1 MNTLN
6 SNLKSKHILLAGM
19 LSLGAMTVF
28 AVPSLSGEIT
38 ASYSVSQQ
46 SQTVKGVVVD
56 KSTGEPIIGAN
67 VVVKGTTNGV
77 ITDFD
82 GNYTLDAPVGS
93 ILVISYIGYQSIEVK
108 AVAGVQQIRLGED
121 TQALEEVVVV
131 GYGVQKKATVT
142 GSVSTV
148 KGSDLKTTGT
158 ANITNTFAGKLPGVV
173 ATNRSGEPGNDYS
186 DILIR
191 GKGSLNDNSPLIV
204 IDGVANRGG
213 LERLN
218 PSDIESVNVLKDAS
232 AAIYGAQAA
241 NGVILVTTKRGTSD
255 KPTITYN
262 GSFTLSGNTRTPDLM
277 NAYQCMTWTD
287 EIRKGNGQ
295 SPLYENI
302 KGGYL
307 DGTINRNQ
315 YGDTDWMDVVFR
327 SVAPQTRHSLSV
339 SGGSEKVKFYVS
351 GDYSYQ
357 EPNYRNTSLDFQ
369 TGQVRSNIDA
379 QISDNLKIGV
389 DLAARREK
397 RNNSVISTDDI
408 FWEAFMAYPWLYDY
422 YPNGLPGPGLANGNN
437 LAILVAGK
445 ETGYNRVNDTFVD
458 SKFSFDLKL
467 PWITEGLSLSGYAAF
482 DYHAREQKQLWDVW
496 DTYDYNAA
504 TGEYIK
510 KTTNMNGNNISLR
523 QDHDDNVTKT
533 FHLKLDYQRTFGDHR
548 VGAFVAYE
556 QSKYEGENFYGW
568 RGYYLSNRPDYLDFG
583 ADKEKTNGGRGY
595 VTARQNYFGRL
606 NYAYKDRYM
615 FEFTLRHDGSMNFAP
630 GHRWGA
636 FPAFSLGWVM
646 SEEEFFQPLKNVVSF
661 FKVKG
666 SWGMMGNDNVT
677 AYQYMSQY
685 KFIDLN
691 NTSSMCFGDEVVKAI
706 YESRT
711 ANPLITWEKA
721 KTWNLGFSSQFLD
734 GKFGLDFDYFQS
746 RRNDILITRN
756 ASIPTYSGLVLPA
769 ENLGKVKN
777 HGLELIATY
786 RDHSGDFSWGI
797 TGNFTY
803 ANNKVVYEDEAAST
817 PEWQRRT
824 GHPIDGMVLYK
835 ALGIYQTQEQVDN
848 TPHIA
853 GAKPGD
859 LIYQDTN
866 GDGNITWDD
875 AIRLDKSAT
884 PKIIFGL
891 TLNGA
896 WKGWDLNVFFQG
908 QADAEQLV
916 QPTMNMATDFYE
928 GRWIETNTAEQ
939 NATAKWPRAFIKQ
952 TYGDAWNGVASTWW
966 LRDASF
972 VRLKSI
978 ELGYT
983 LPKMWTKSIGIENAR
998 IYVNGNN
1005 LFTIDGMKIC
1015 DPEAG
1020 MFKNTDGYVVESG
1033 GVRGYPL
1040 QRMITVGAN
1049 VTF

>member
-1 MNTLN
+1 MNEDR
-6 SNLKSKHILLAGM
+6 KKRGLANGKFFTAVAICA
-19 LSLGAMTVF
+19 LFLG
-28 AVPSLSGEIT
+28 SGNVMAAQT
-38 ASYSVSQQ
+38 ASNDSQGVQEQMQSISV
-46 SQTVKGVVVD
+46 TVTVVD
-56 KSTGEPIIGAN
+56 TKGEPIIGAN
-67 VVVKGTTNGV
+67 VIEKGTTNGG
-77 ITDFD
+77 ITDLD
-82 GNYTLDAPVGS
+82 GVSKLNVKPGAILQVSFVGYTT
-93 ILVISYIGYQSIEVK
+93 QEVK
-108 AVAGVQQIRLGED
+108 ATSVMKVVLKDD
-121 TQALEEVVVV
+121 TELLDEVVVV
-131 GYGVQKKATVT
+131 GYGAQKKVNLTGAVANVDVQEAIASRPVTDIAKALQGITPGLSITTNVGGIGVDSNIKLRGAT
-142 GSVSTV
+142 GSLSATE
-148 KGSDLKTTGT
+148 GT
-158 ANITNTFAGKLPGVV
+158 
-173 ATNRSGEPGNDYS
+173 
-186 DILIR
+186 
-191 GKGSLNDNSPLIV
+191 SPLILV
-204 IDGVANRGG
+204 DNVEVPS
-213 LERLN
+213 LSLVN
-218 PSDIESVNVLKDAS
+218 PDDIASISVLKDAS
-232 AAIYGAQAA
+232 AAIYGARAA
-241 NGVILVTTKRGTSD
+241 NGVILVTTKRGTEG
-255 KPTITYN
+255 KVKINY
-262 GSFTLSGNTRTPDLM
+262 SGNVSFSQPTRIPEMLDS
-277 NAYQCMTWTD
+277 YQYATYVNEYDAGHGEAATYSAEALGMIQSGEDQIRYPNTD
-287 EIRKGNGQ
+287 WWSEVAKDWATKTQHSLAISGGNDKISFYTSAQYMYQDAIYKKGVQ
-295 SPLYENI
+295 DY
-302 KGGYL
+302 
-307 DGTINRNQ
+307 NQ
-315 YGDTDWMDVVFR
+315 YQFTTNLDAKITKAIKFSMDILGRQEVRNRGVYSTEDLFGYFLTTNPMA
-327 SVAPQTRHSLSV
+327 AP
-339 SGGSEKVKFYVS
+339 
-351 GDYSYQ
+351 
-357 EPNYRNTSLDFQ
+357 
-369 TGQVRSNIDA
+369 
-379 QISDNLKIGV
+379 
-389 DLAARREK
+389 
-397 RNNSVISTDDI
+397 
-408 FWEAFMAYPWLYDY
+408 Y
-422 YPNGLPGPGLANGNN
+422 YPNGLLRVGYDGVTNNAAVKVTDIPGTNKTTYSTLNLKPRLRVDLDVITKGLY
-437 LAILVAGK
+437 V
-445 ETGYNRVNDTFVD
+445 E
-458 SKFSFDLKL
+458 
-467 PWITEGLSLSGYAAF
+467 GYAALDF
-482 DYHAREQKQLWDVW
+482 HFNDGKQINNPYDVYQ
-496 DTYDYNAA
+496 YDAA
-504 TGEYIK
+504 TDSYINRRDATGSISVNQWFNK
-510 KTTNMNGNNISLR
+510 DKTITLNARLGYS
-523 QDHDDNVTKT
+523 HDFKGGHHVD
-533 FHLKLDYQRTFGDHR
+533 
-548 VGAFVAYE
+548 AFIAYE
-556 QSKYEGENFYGW
+556 QSKYDYTGISAYRTN
-568 RGYYLSNRPDYLDFG
+568 YLSTTIPEIFAGSDV
-583 ADKEKTNGGRGY
+583 AKDKDNSGSSN
-595 VTARQNYFGRL
+595 VTARQNYFGRI
-606 NYAYKDRYM
+606 NYAYKDKYLT
-615 FEFTLRHDGSMNFAP
+615 EFTMRYDGSMNFAP
-630 GHRWGA
+630 GHRWGV

-939 NATAKWPRAFIKQ
+939 NAAAKWPRAFIK
-952 TYGDAWNGVASTWW
+952 
-966 LRDASF
+966 
-972 VRLKSI
+972 
-978 ELGYT
+978 
-983 LPKMWTKSIGIENAR
+983 
-998 IYVNGNN
+998 
-1005 LFTIDGMKIC
+1005 
-1015 DPEAG
+1015 
-1020 MFKNTDGYVVESG
+1020 
-1033 GVRGYPL
+1033 
-1040 QRMITVGAN
+1040 
-1049 VTF
+1049 

>member
-1 MNTLN
+1 MD
-6 SNLKSKHILLAGM
+6 ILGRQEVRNR
-19 LSLGAMTVF
+19 GV
-28 AVPSLSGEIT
+28 
-38 ASYSVSQQ
+38 YS
-46 SQTVKGVVVD
+46 TEDLFGYFL
-56 KSTGEPIIGAN
+56 
-67 VVVKGTTNGV
+67 TTNPMA
-77 ITDFD
+77 
-82 GNYTLDAPVGS
+82 AP
-93 ILVISYIGYQSIEVK
+93 
-108 AVAGVQQIRLGED
+108 
-121 TQALEEVVVV
+121 
-131 GYGVQKKATVT
+131 
-142 GSVSTV
+142 
-148 KGSDLKTTGT
+148 
-158 ANITNTFAGKLPGVV
+158 
-173 ATNRSGEPGNDYS
+173 
-186 DILIR
+186 
-191 GKGSLNDNSPLIV
+191 
-204 IDGVANRGG
+204 
-213 LERLN
+213 
-218 PSDIESVNVLKDAS
+218 
-232 AAIYGAQAA
+232 
-241 NGVILVTTKRGTSD
+241 
-255 KPTITYN
+255 
-262 GSFTLSGNTRTPDLM
+262 
-277 NAYQCMTWTD
+277 
-287 EIRKGNGQ
+287 
-295 SPLYENI
+295 
-302 KGGYL
+302 
-307 DGTINRNQ
+307 
-315 YGDTDWMDVVFR
+315 
-327 SVAPQTRHSLSV
+327 
-339 SGGSEKVKFYVS
+339 
-351 GDYSYQ
+351 
-357 EPNYRNTSLDFQ
+357 
-369 TGQVRSNIDA
+369 
-379 QISDNLKIGV
+379 
-389 DLAARREK
+389 
-397 RNNSVISTDDI
+397 
-408 FWEAFMAYPWLYDY
+408 Y
-422 YPNGLPGPGLANGNN
+422 YPNGLLRVGYDGVTNNAAVKVTDIPGTNKTTYSTLNLKPRLRVDLDVITKGLY
-437 LAILVAGK
+437 V
-445 ETGYNRVNDTFVD
+445 E
-458 SKFSFDLKL
+458 
-467 PWITEGLSLSGYAAF
+467 GYAALDF
-482 DYHAREQKQLWDVW
+482 HFNDGKQINNPYDVYQ
-496 DTYDYNAA
+496 YDAA
-504 TGEYIK
+504 TDSYINRRDATGSISVNQWFNK
-510 KTTNMNGNNISLR
+510 DKTITLNARLGYS
-523 QDHDDNVTKT
+523 HDFKGGHHVD
-533 FHLKLDYQRTFGDHR
+533 
-548 VGAFVAYE
+548 AFIAYE
-556 QSKYEGENFYGW
+556 QSKYDYTGISAYRTN
-568 RGYYLSNRPDYLDFG
+568 YLSTTIPEIFAGSDV
-583 ADKEKTNGGRGY
+583 AKDKDNSGSSN
-595 VTARQNYFGRL
+595 VTARQNYFGRI
-606 NYAYKDRYM
+606 NYAYKDKYLT
-615 FEFTLRHDGSMNFAP
+615 EFTMRYDGSMNFAP
-630 GHRWGA
+630 GHRWGV